1 MRKYGPKALTQ
12 LNGRCYCRSRYHVN
26 GVTYIVESKFA
37 DAPTDLTAEERF
49 CRIFEIDTA
58 VHLTDFPEDDTMK
71 SEYVLD
77 SAGKEDYADQNET
90 E

>member
-12 LNGRCYCRSRYHVN
+12 LIGRYHRKARYYVN

-37 DAPTDLTAEERF
+37 DTPTDLTAEERF
-49 CRIFEIDTA
+49 CRIFETDTA
-58 VHLTDFPEDDTMK
+58 VHLTDFPEDDTMR

-77 SAGKEDYADQNET
+77 SAEKEDYADQNQ
-90 E
+90 

>member
-12 LNGRCYCRSRYHVN
+12 LIGRYHRKARYYVN

-37 DAPTDLTAEERF
+37 DTPTDLTAEERF
-49 CRIFEIDTA
+49 CRIFENGTA
-58 VHLTDFPEDDTMK
+58 VHLTDFSEDDTMR

-77 SAGKEDYADQNET
+77 SAEKEDYADQNQ
-90 E
+90 

>member
-12 LNGRCYCRSRYHVN
+12 LNGRYHRKARYHVN
-26 GVTYIVESKFA
+26 GVTYIVESKFS

-49 CRIFEIDTA
+49 CRIFENDTA
-58 VHLTDFPEDDTMK
+58 VHLTDFPEDGTMR

-77 SAGKEDYADQNET
+77 SAEKEDYADQNQ
-90 E
+90 

>member
-12 LNGRCYCRSRYHVN
+12 LIGRYYRKTRYHVN

-37 DAPTDLTAEERF
+37 TNPTDMTAEERF
-49 CRIFEIDTA
+49 CRIFENDTA
-58 VHLTDFPEDDTMK
+58 VHLTDFSEDDTMR

-77 SAGKEDYADQNET
+77 SAEKEDYADQNQ
-90 E
+90 